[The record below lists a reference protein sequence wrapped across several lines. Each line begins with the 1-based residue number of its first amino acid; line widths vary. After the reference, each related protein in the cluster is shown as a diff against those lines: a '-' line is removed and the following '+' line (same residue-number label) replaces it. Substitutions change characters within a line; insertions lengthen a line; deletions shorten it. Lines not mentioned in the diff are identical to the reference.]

1 MLWLLNGKII
11 YYSDGMQKK
20 EKNVYIDIRVKA
32 TEYKGRKFKSKWP
45 KISSSTY
52 EDPNI
57 SAN

>member
-1 MLWLLNGKII
+1 
-11 YYSDGMQKK
+11 MQKK